1 MLPERL
7 RTGEGP
13 GKINSDIPLKFKE
26 IIDSCGS
33 LNQDNRPKIKQVSGT
48 STLYISIMGNNK

>member
-13 GKINSDIPLKFKE
+13 GKIDSDIPLKFKE

-33 LNQDNRPKIKQVSGT
+33 LNQKSRPEIKQVSKELN
-48 STLYISIMGNNK
+48 SLYLNHGK